1 MGLLTKCGIT
11 NAIIPEYDN
20 NEVFMFVIA
29 KNPENQ
35 HNDTSTITCI
45 ETGEGLEVPKL
56 YHSQYMCTREYSP
69 IGVYFK
75 GIIKGYSGLI
85 ADMTDEFNIKNLKK
99 LVECT
104 QYHTDEYDIIEINR
118 LMEQNKYQDAWSLI
132 SKPLQSMYN
141 NYVYTTPIFGY
152 DKTPNLA
159 TTMVIHKELHDV
171 FMSDD
176 FKRKVDDIFNYRLRD
191 VSNSDR
197 LLMID
202 SAATEFFNY
211 EHKMFG
217 LSAWIE
223 SQHNAYNIFG
233 RVLCELKPWLNRKR
247 CNYQTMTLDEIKQ
260 VFHDMI
266 ELGYYINCV
275 EYMQTEFKRDQTCSI
290 EDYNNT
296 YSQEAVEI
304 IYDINKRI
312 TNSQQDEYTQFIDNV
327 QPIKQVTRYATYI
340 QDGDTEKLERIAG
353 RKIDINIE
361 DQESEMLIA
370 YDVLSDSFYVIEDS
384 ELMAD
389 DDIFM

>member
-11 NAIIPEYDN
+11 NVIIPEYDN

-35 HNDTSTITCI
+35 HNDTSTIKCI
-45 ETGEGLEVPKL
+45 RTGEDLKVPKL
-56 YHSQYMCTREYSP
+56 HHGQYMCTREYSP

-85 ADMTDEFNIKNLKK
+85 ADMTNDFNIKNLKK
-99 LVECT
+99 LVNST
-104 QYHTDEYDIIEINR
+104 QYHTDEYDIIEINI
-118 LMEQNKYQDAWSLI
+118 LMEQGKYQDAWSLI

-141 NYVYTTPIFGY
+141 NYVYTTPVFGY
-152 DKTPNLA
+152 DTTPNLA

-171 FMSDD
+171 FTSED
-176 FKRKVDDIFNYRLRD
+176 FKRSVDSIFNYRLRD
-191 VSNSDR
+191 VSESEYRD
-197 LLMID
+197 MID

-211 EHKMFG
+211 DCKMFG
-217 LSAWIE
+217 LSAWLE
-223 SQHNAYNIFG
+223 SKHNGYDVFG
-233 RVLCELKPWLNRKR
+233 RVLCELKPYLNRQR
-247 CNYQTMTLDEIKQ
+247 YEYQEMTLDEIKR
-260 VFHDMI
+260 VFYDMV

-304 IYDINKRI
+304 IYNINKRI
-312 TNSQQDEYTQFIDNV
+312 TDSQQDEYTQFIDNV

-340 QDGDTEKLERIAG
+340 QDGDIDKLERIAG
-353 RKIDINIE
+353 RRIDINIE
-361 DQESEMLIA
+361 NLESETLIV

-389 DDIFM
+389 DDLFT